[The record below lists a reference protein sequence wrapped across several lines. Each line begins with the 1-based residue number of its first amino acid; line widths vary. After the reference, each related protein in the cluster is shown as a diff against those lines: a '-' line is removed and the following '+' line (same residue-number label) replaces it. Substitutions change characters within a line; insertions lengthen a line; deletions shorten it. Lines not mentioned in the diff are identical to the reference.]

1 MIEVNNVTYGY
12 SRRAANVYTDF
23 SLSLQPG
30 RIYGLLGK
38 NGTGKSTLLYL
49 MSGLLRAQ
57 QGCVTFDGVNVTERR
72 PEVLREMFIVPEEFE
87 LPAVTMQ
94 RYVEVNKSFYPNFS
108 QEVLEACLADFEL
121 PLNVNLGSLSMGQK
135 KKAYMSFAL
144 ATCTRVLL
152 MDEPTNGLDIPSKS
166 SFRKVVARH
175 MTDDRIFVIST
186 HQVRDIDMLIDH
198 VVMLDGS
205 HILLNRSTADICA
218 ALRFEERPV
227 GSDTSD
233 ALFVQPSLKGVS
245 VIVPNDN
252 PDMES
257 ALDLELLFSYAET
270 GKLPQ
275 SLTN

>member
-1 MIEVNNVTYGY
+1 
-12 SRRAANVYTDF
+12 
-23 SLSLQPG
+23 
-30 RIYGLLGK
+30 
-38 NGTGKSTLLYL
+38 
-49 MSGLLRAQ
+49 
-57 QGCVTFDGVNVTERR
+57 
-72 PEVLREMFIVPEEFE
+72 
-87 LPAVTMQ
+87 
-94 RYVEVNKSFYPNFS
+94 
-108 QEVLEACLADFEL
+108 
-121 PLNVNLGSLSMGQK
+121 
-135 KKAYMSFAL
+135 
-144 ATCTRVLL
+144 
-152 MDEPTNGLDIPSKS
+152 
-166 SFRKVVARH
+166 
-175 MTDDRIFVIST
+175 
-186 HQVRDIDMLIDH
+186 MLIDH

-233 ALFVQPSLKGVS
+233 ALFVQPSLRGVS